1 MFLVCQSLTGLPR
14 KRKMKAQRA
23 APDDVRMGLMT
34 KPSPMSPAEMNE
46 RPTTVG
52 ADVMRGT

>member
-1 MFLVCQSLTGLPR
+1 MPR
-14 KRKMKAQRA
+14 KRKMKAQRTTA
-23 APDDVRMGLMT
+23 EEVRTGLMT